1 MNQDLHGPLTGA
13 KVLEIGHYI
22 AGPHCAMMLADQ
34 GADVV
39 KLEPLGGEPMRM
51 VPPLSANGDAYAF
64 ACHNRRKRSVALDL
78 RRPEAREAL
87 DALLRWADIVV
98 TNYSPGVPEKLG
110 FGFEHIA
117 RVNPRAVMV
126 HITGFGTSGL
136 RKSYLAYDMAVQ
148 AMSGFAELTGAA
160 DGPPMV
166 SQFLLAD
173 HTVAAH
179 SAFAAACALLE
190 RAQTGRGRKVEVSML
205 QTMISYLSYHV
216 SHAEL
221 GQTPRRTGNRYE
233 PNFIDMIQTSDSHV
247 YVMPI
252 TAAMRSAFAK
262 TVGAAPSAD
271 DDRTVHRARGE
282 QVLEAAAR
290 WFGQRTSAEVVTVLQ
305 EAGVVCGEAR
315 SIAQLCEEER
325 RLESGAVTD
334 VELPRGGLLAPVPG
348 PALTMVSGDL
358 GTARVPDLGAD
369 TTSVLTEAG
378 LDFGDAAK
386 IGGCRRAAWSW
397 LIPQFARSA

>member
-1 MNQDLHGPLTGA
+1 MSQDLHGPLTGA

-39 KLEPLGGEPMRM
+39 KLEPLGGEPMRA
-51 VPPLSANGDAYAF
+51 VPPLSPNGDAYAF
-64 ACHNRRKRSVALDL
+64 ACHNRRKRSAALDL

-110 FGFEHIA
+110 FGFE
-117 RVNPRAVMV
+117 RMSSVNPKAVMV
-126 HITGFGTSGL
+126 HITGFGTSDL

-148 AMSGFAELTGAA
+148 AMSGFAELTGAE

-179 SAFAAACALLE
+179 SAFAATCALLE
-190 RAQTGRGRKVEVSML
+190 RAHTGRGRKVEVSML

-216 SHAEL
+216 PHAEL
-221 GQTPRRTGNRYE
+221 GQTPRRTGNRFA

-252 TAAMRSAFAK
+252 TSAMRRAFAEA
-262 TVGAAPSAD
+262 VGASQSAD
-271 DDRTVHRARGE
+271 DDRTVDPERGE
-282 QVLEAAAR
+282 HVLEAAAR
-290 WFGQRTSAEVVTVLQ
+290 WFGQRTSAEVVAVLQ
-305 EAGVVCGEAR
+305 SVGVVCGEAR

-325 RLESGAVTD
+325 RLGSGAVTE

-348 PALTMVSGDL
+348 PALTMATGDP
-358 GTARVPDLGAD
+358 GAARVPDLGAD
-369 TTSVLTEAG
+369 TYSVLTEAG
-378 LDFGDAAK
+378 LGSDTLQRLADA
-386 IGGCRRAAWSW
+386 GVLRG
-397 LIPQFARSA
+397 SA

>member
-1 MNQDLHGPLTGA
+1 MSQQVQGPLTGA

-39 KLEPLGGEPMRM
+39 KLEPLGGEPMRA
-51 VPPLSANGDAYAF
+51 VPPLSQHGDAYAF

-78 RRPEAREAL
+78 RRPEARDAL
-87 DALLRWADIVV
+87 DALLKWADIVV

-110 FGFEHIA
+110 FGFEHMSK
-117 RVNPRAVMV
+117 VNPRAVMV
-126 HITGFGTSGL
+126 HITGFGSTGP

-148 AMSGFAELTGAA
+148 AMSGFAELTGAE

-179 SAFAAACALLE
+179 SAFAATCALLE

-216 SHAEL
+216 PHAVL
-221 GQTPRRTGNRYE
+221 GQTPKRTGNR
-233 PNFIDMIQTSDSHV
+233 NASHFIDMFRTLDSHV

-252 TAAMRSAFAK
+252 TSAMRRAFAEA
-262 TVGAAPSAD
+262 VGASQSAD
-271 DDRTVHRARGE
+271 DDRTVDPQRGE
-282 QVLEAAAR
+282 HVCEVAAR
-290 WFGQRTSAEVVTVLQ
+290 WFGQHKSAEAVAVLQ
-305 EAGVVCGEAR
+305 PLGVVCGEAR
-315 SIAQLCEEER
+315 SIAQLCEEEQ
-325 RLESGAVTD
+325 RLASGAVTK
-334 VELPRGGLLAPVPG
+334 VELPRGGVFASVPG
-348 PALTMVSGDL
+348 PALTMATEDPDA
-358 GTARVPDLGAD
+358 ARVSVLGAD
-369 TTSVLTEAG
+369 TYSVLTEAG
-378 LDFGDAAK
+378 LDSDTLKTLADA
-386 IGGCRRAAWSW
+386 GVLSGSG
-397 LIPQFARSA
+397 

>member
-1 MNQDLHGPLTGA
+1 MSQQMHGPLTGA

-39 KLEPLGGEPMRM
+39 KLEPLGGEPMRA

-87 DALLRWADIVV
+87 DALLKWADIVV

-110 FGFEHIA
+110 FGFENMSE
-117 RVNPRAVMV
+117 VNPRAVMV
-126 HITGFGTSGL
+126 HITGFGSTGP

-179 SAFAAACALLE
+179 GAFAAACALLE

-216 SHAEL
+216 PNAEL
-221 GQTPRRTGNRYE
+221 GQTPKRTGNRYA

-252 TAAMRSAFAK
+252 TAAMRHAFAK
-262 TVGAAPSAD
+262 AVGASPSAD
-271 DDRTVHRARGE
+271 DDRTVDPNDALGRGKH
-282 QVLEAAAR
+282 VLEAAAR
-290 WFGQRTSAEVVTVLQ
+290 WFGQRKSAEVVAVLQ
-305 EAGVVCGEAR
+305 SAGVVCGEAR

-325 RLESGAVTD
+325 RLASGAVTA
-334 VELPRGGLLAPVPG
+334 VELPRGGVLASVPG
-348 PALTMVSGDL
+348 PALTMASGDQ
-358 GTARVPDLGAD
+358 GAAHIPDLGAD
-369 TTSVLTEAG
+369 TYSVLTEAG
-378 LDFGDAAK
+378 LDSDTLQRLAEAGVLRGAA
-386 IGGCRRAAWSW
+386 
-397 LIPQFARSA
+397 